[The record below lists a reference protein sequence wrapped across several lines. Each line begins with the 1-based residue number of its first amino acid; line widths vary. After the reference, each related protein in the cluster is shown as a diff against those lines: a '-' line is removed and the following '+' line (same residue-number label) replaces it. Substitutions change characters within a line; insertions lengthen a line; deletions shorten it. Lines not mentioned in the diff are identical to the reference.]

1 MRKTVI
7 GGTAIALALGLSA
20 IASAQIIV
28 PGYPYRYRYAAPDA
42 AVKFDVKPK
51 EAAVYVDG
59 YYAGLVDDYDG
70 AFQRLRTAPGGHEI
84 TLYLEGYRTYS
95 EKVYLAADNTF
106 KMKRRLEKLPAGE
119 VSERPPA
126 PQPPQYQ
133 PGPNDQGPETRGPV
147 RRGRPYPGYPPNG
160 PGQPYPPNP
169 PYPPNG
175 PGNPPGPPPDARD
188 GGPAP
193 GNDANSARG
202 TLTLTLQPADAEVL
216 VDGNPWQHDPSSDR
230 LTIDLSDGRHNIQIR
245 KSGYVGYLT
254 DVQIRAG
261 QTTPLDVQ
269 LKAQPR

>member
-1 MRKTVI
+1 MSSRAQRGLTV
-7 GGTAIALALGLSA
+7 GAAFALALALGA
-20 IASAQIIV
+20 PAFAQVIV
-28 PGYPYRYRYAAPDA
+28 APGYPYRYRYAAPDA

-106 KMKRRLEKLPAGE
+106 KVKHRLEKLASGE

-133 PGPNDQGPETRGPV
+133 PGPNDQGPQPNGRV
-147 RRGRPYPGYPPNG
+147 RRGPSRPFPYPPNG
-160 PGQPYPPNP
+160 PGDA

-175 PGNPPGPPPDARD
+175 PGNPPGPPPDARE
-188 GGPAP
+188 GGAGPQGPAN
-193 GNDANSARG
+193 GRG
-202 TLTLTLQPADAEVL
+202 TLTLTLQPADADVF
-216 VDGNPWQHDPSSDR
+216 VDGNPWQHDPASDR

-245 KSGYVGYLT
+245 KAGFVGYLT

-261 QTTPLDVQ
+261 QTTALDVQ
-269 LKAQPR
+269 LKTQPR